1 MEKLIEALQQ
11 HSAQDPSAYGNAE
24 SVLDVLYWDYIEH
37 GSPDSEKICNLFAEL
52 RKLMGMPSQEYDQ
65 VFYVVS
71 DLCLEY
77 GRLAFGE
84 GVKIGIALFR
94 ELYG

>member
-1 MEKLIEALQQ
+1 MERSVDKLKRYLEQNPPNFG
-11 HSAQDPSAYGNAE
+11 DRE

-37 GSPDSEKICNLFAEL
+37 GSPDSEKICNLFADL